1 MRRNVA
7 PDPFAEARRASAKAA
22 REEVRAERVS
32 TRRWRS
38 TRAVLGHGPRRARAG
53 VAWPTSTPE
62 PHVASSVAF
71 GALFPFLVADA
82 GRSRAGVYIGSDV
95 LSGAPFMFD
104 PFTAYASGAVTSP
117 SMFLLGNVGA
127 RKSSLM
133 KTLAMRAALLGRRS
147 FIIDP
152 KGEYEQ
158 VALAMG
164 GQVLRLEPHGAHR
177 LCPLAVGPG
186 VHAANIGAVRGLVEL
201 VAGDTLTSVQSGLL
215 AAAVASVT
223 GYDPTDG
230 AGTVEHSATL
240 ADITAAIHT
249 PTDAMLSAVDLSPE
263 EWRHAAQELGF
274 VLRRITDPSTGDLA
288 GMIDG
293 ASTITD
299 DPSCLITVIDVSAVY
314 AAREH
319 SPLAFPLVL
328 TAAIAW
334 VHARILENRSPS
346 YLMVDEAWAVLGNLS
361 TARYLQSALKMSR
374 QWGLATLLTMHR
386 LSDLHIGGQGSELYG
401 IVEGLLRDVGT
412 TIIYRQPPGER
423 PLLKALLALPD
434 GQLDDVVLS
443 PRFPAG
449 RGLWRVGADVAV
461 VQHVVSDWELPLLDT
476 DQAMRG

>member
-1 MRRNVA
+1 MRRPTA
-7 PDPFAEARRASAKAA
+7 PDPYAAARRASARAA
-22 REEVRAERVS
+22 QAELRAERIAARTWRR
-32 TRRWRS
+32 TRSRF
-38 TRAVLGHGPRRARAG
+38 GHGPRRQRAG
-53 VAWPTSTPE
+53 VAWPVTP
-62 PHVASSVAF
+62 PDAHLASSRAF

-82 GRSRAGVYIGSDV
+82 GRSRAGVYIGGDV

-152 KGEYEQ
+152 KGEYGP
-158 VALAMG
+158 VAQAMG

-177 LCPLAVGPG
+177 LCPLATGPG

-201 VAGDTLTSVQSGLL
+201 VAGDTLTSVQAGLL
-215 AAAVASVT
+215 GAAVATVT
-223 GYDPTDG
+223 GYDPTDH
-230 AGTVEHSATL
+230 AGTVRHTATL
-240 ADITAAIHT
+240 TDIAAAIHT
-249 PTDAMLSAVDLSPE
+249 PTEPMLHSVDLTAD
-263 EWRHAAQELGF
+263 EWRAAAQELGF
-274 VLRRITDPSTGDLA
+274 VLRRITDPTTGDLA

-293 ASTITD
+293 ASTITA
-299 DPSCLITVIDVSAVY
+299 DPACPITIIDVSAVY

-334 VHARILENRSPS
+334 VHARILETRSPS
-346 YLMVDEAWAVLGNLS
+346 YLMVDEAWAVLGHLS
-361 TARYLQSALKMSR
+361 TARYLQAALKMSR

-386 LSDLHIGGQGSELYG
+386 LSDLHIGSAGSELFG

-461 VQHVVSDWELPLLDT
+461 VQHVVSEWELPLLDT
-476 DQAMRG
+476 DQAMRP